1 MNDYF
6 YGWYF
11 RCQGEESIAVIPAV
25 HLGGGKGNC
34 SIQVV
39 TEAGSLYQEF
49 PIDQFRISPDRESM
63 QIGENLFSKKGI
75 RLNLEASLPE
85 KSVRSMK
92 KEFREDLP
100 GCKRLRISGLLR
112 FGEFA
117 RPKYDIMG
125 PFSRIP
131 GMECRHAVYSM
142 KHTVNGELKLGKKTI
157 RFVDGDGY
165 MEGDSG
171 TSFPQKYIWTQHFL
185 KEGSFMTAAASIPL
199 GGICFNG
206 TVGFLYWR
214 NREYRFA
221 TYLGARIRKMKEG
234 ELLIQLGRFT
244 LRIRLKQKHGH
255 VLNAPDNG
263 RMIRKI
269 QEDIA
274 CGAEYTLMYRNH
286 VLLHTITD
294 KAAAEYETEEEQN
307 EDYNNHSRKNKRKI
321 SERRHR
327 GVQ

>member
-49 PIDQFRISPDRESM
+49 PIRQFRISRDREVM

-206 TVGFLYWR
+206 TVGFLL
-214 NREYRFA
+214 EKQ
-221 TYLGARIRKMKEG
+221 RISFRH
-234 ELLIQLGRFT
+234 ISGRT
-244 LRIRLKQKHGH
+244 DQENERRR
-255 VLNAPDNG
+255 APDSTG
-263 RMIRKI
+263 
-269 QEDIA
+269 EV
-274 CGAEYTLMYRNH
+274 H
-286 VLLHTITD
+286 
-294 KAAAEYETEEEQN
+294 AADTSETKTWSCTEC
-307 EDYNNHSRKNKRKI
+307 S
-321 SERRHR
+321 
-327 GVQ
+327 G

>member
-1 MNDYF
+1 
-6 YGWYF
+6 
-11 RCQGEESIAVIPAV
+11 
-25 HLGGGKGNC
+25 
-34 SIQVV
+34 
-39 TEAGSLYQEF
+39 
-49 PIDQFRISPDRESM
+49 
-63 QIGENLFSKKGI
+63 
-75 RLNLEASLPE
+75 
-85 KSVRSMK
+85 
-92 KEFREDLP
+92 
-100 GCKRLRISGLLR
+100 
-112 FGEFA
+112 
-117 RPKYDIMG
+117 
-125 PFSRIP
+125 
-131 GMECRHAVYSM
+131 M

-206 TVGFLYWR
+206 TVGFLYWK

-234 ELLIQLGRFT
+234 ELLIRQGRST